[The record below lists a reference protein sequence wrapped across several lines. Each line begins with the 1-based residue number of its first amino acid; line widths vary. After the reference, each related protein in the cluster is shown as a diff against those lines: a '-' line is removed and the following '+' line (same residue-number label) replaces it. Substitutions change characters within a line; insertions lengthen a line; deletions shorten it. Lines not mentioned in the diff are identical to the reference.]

1 MTESVLQP
9 VDYAYGGSAVA
20 RDNDGR
26 PVFIQGAVAGEKVR
40 VFITV
45 DKERFAHAYVTEV
58 LEASA
63 ERVIPRCPHFGPC
76 GGCHYQ
82 HMAYGEQ
89 LRAKHHIVHDQLQR
103 IGGLSNI
110 NVAPVLPDKT
120 PWEYNFETV
129 FSPVIGGGLGYWSP
143 RLREVIPIST
153 CPITRP
159 ELLALFEDIDL
170 DLPGLRKLTL
180 RLDGEG
186 AMLAALEIED
196 AEAPELAVDF
206 PLSVALVLPDSTA
219 ASLIGEPYL
228 VYPVKERVFR
238 ASPGSFFQPNLGM
251 AAELVDVML
260 DLAALS
266 GTERVLELYSGVG
279 MLTAFLAQQALE
291 VMAIE
296 ANSDAV
302 IDMAVNLDD
311 LDNVSLYHGFVE
323 DVLPELAERPDLVV
337 FDPGLNGLTARVIDQ
352 IAALSAPRLVYVSSE
367 LARMARD
374 GRALAEKGYKLQMVQ
389 PLDMRPQSYQV
400 DTVSLWVKPEA

>member
-1 MTESVLQP
+1 M
-9 VDYAYGGSAVA
+9 
-20 RDNDGR
+20 
-26 PVFIQGAVAGEKVR
+26 
-40 VFITV
+40 
-45 DKERFAHAYVTEV
+45 
-58 LEASA
+58 
-63 ERVIPRCPHFGPC
+63 
-76 GGCHYQ
+76 
-82 HMAYGEQ
+82 
-89 LRAKHHIVHDQLQR
+89 
-103 IGGLSNI
+103 
-110 NVAPVLPDKT
+110 
-120 PWEYNFETV
+120 
-129 FSPVIGGGLGYWSP
+129 
-143 RLREVIPIST
+143 
-153 CPITRP
+153 
-159 ELLALFEDIDL
+159 
-170 DLPGLRKLTL
+170 
-180 RLDGEG
+180 
-186 AMLAALEIED
+186 
-196 AEAPELAVDF
+196 
-206 PLSVALVLPDSTA
+206 LPDSTA

-352 IAALSAPRLVYVSSE
+352 IAALSAPRLVYVSSD